1 MARIRTIGKKEAPLA
16 KRNTLGQKIYGKF
29 KSIGQKIVD
38 NRWVQATAGAAVA
51 GAGAALYKGVVQPA
65 IHSALAPGL
74 ANAGSADYGG
84 FPSVPI
90 REQLSPPKS
99 YSNPLYTGR

>member
-38 NRWVQATAGAAVA
+38 NRWVQAG
-51 GAGAALYKGVVQPA
+51 GVHLV
-65 IHSALAPGL
+65 
-74 ANAGSADYGG
+74 
-84 FPSVPI
+84 
-90 REQLSPPKS
+90 R
-99 YSNPLYTGR
+99 